1 MEDVV
6 AGIKMACDPA
16 HLVQRLTMRV
26 ANPGRAR

>member
-1 MEDVV
+1 MEVVV
-6 AGIKMACDPA
+6 AGIMVAYDPT